1 MILKLFTCITSIKT
15 SIAIKNQENK
25 FPYTKTYPVPIMH
38 YLNLTLDIPKQYC
51 IFVVELISEALS
63 KKSLKWYDDYL
74 SNQHFTRLIHSL
86 RDLYQDN
93 FRRRPTRN
101 KIQYFWLV
109 RPNIEKM
116 VTVEQMYKD
125 FAVLA
130 DAKDKAGEVKM
141 PMLFYT
147 F

>member
-1 MILKLFTCITSIKT
+1 MI
-15 SIAIKNQENK
+15 
-25 FPYTKTYPVPIMH
+25 
-38 YLNLTLDIPKQYC
+38 
-51 IFVVELISEALS
+51 S

-141 PMLFYT
+141 PMPFYT
-147 F
+147 FLQRRCTIRLFSIFTRIIVFFQSKIYYRVLKKNWSRSFNLQSRGRASSPWKFWNSRL

>member
-1 MILKLFTCITSIKT
+1 MLCLIIYQNLPVLFFSVL
-15 SIAIKNQENK
+15 
-25 FPYTKTYPVPIMH
+25 F
-38 YLNLTLDIPKQYC
+38 LDQPHR
-51 IFVVELISEALS
+51 
-63 KKSLKWYDDYL
+63 YDDYL

-141 PMLFYT
+141 PMPFYT